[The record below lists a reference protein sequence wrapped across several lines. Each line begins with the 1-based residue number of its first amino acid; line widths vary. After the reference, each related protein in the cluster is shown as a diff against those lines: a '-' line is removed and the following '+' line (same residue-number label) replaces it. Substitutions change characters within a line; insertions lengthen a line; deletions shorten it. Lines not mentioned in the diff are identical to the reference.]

1 MRVDKE
7 FVLREIAGDY
17 IIIPTGKTV
26 LEFNGLITVNEVG
39 VSIWNMLQKEVT
51 FDKLVQGILD
61 EYDVEEQVAREDI
74 REFLDKLIAGGIL
87 NAETRHFFAYVP
99 QGNTILSG
107 TIAENMRM
115 VKEDATDEEII
126 EALKIACAW
135 EFVEKLP
142 DTINSALGERGRG
155 LSEGQAQRISIAR
168 AVLRNAPIL
177 LLDEAT
183 SALDVTTERKVL
195 RNIIEQKPNKT
206 CIVTTHRPSVLNMC
220 QRVYRVMETKVT
232 ELDEE
237 ESSRMAMDF

>member
-87 NAETRHFFAYVP
+87 KADHGRLRKDND
-99 QGNTILSG
+99 
-107 TIAENMRM
+107 
-115 VKEDATDEEII
+115 DA
-126 EALKIACAW
+126 
-135 EFVEKLP
+135 
-142 DTINSALGERGRG
+142 
-155 LSEGQAQRISIAR
+155 
-168 AVLRNAPIL
+168 
-177 LLDEAT
+177 
-183 SALDVTTERKVL
+183 DV
-195 RNIIEQKPNKT
+195 
-206 CIVTTHRPSVLNMC
+206 S
-220 QRVYRVMETKVT
+220 
-232 ELDEE
+232 
-237 ESSRMAMDF
+237 